1 MAYNKLQTMR
11 DNINAIRCAFQ
22 IGVEK
27 RAPDPIERVVLGR
40 YSGFGGLKCIL
51 NDANELADAAKWS
64 KSDIELFA
72 PTVALRRMIHDYS
85 HNDREFAEY
94 MDSLKASVLTAFYTP
109 QSVVDSISDAL
120 KDAGVDIKRFLEPS
134 AGQGAFIDSFLRN
147 DRYPGAEVLAYEKDL
162 LTGKIL
168 QALHPSTT
176 VNIEGF
182 ERIDPDFNGY
192 FDVAASNV
200 PFGDFAVADPRYATS
215 KEIAYRQ
222 ATKSIHNYFFLK
234 TLDQVREGG
243 LVAFI
248 ASQGVMNAGSPFIR
262 MEMMK
267 RADLVAALRLPNNT
281 FSDNAGTDVGYDLII
296 LQKHM

>member
-72 PTVALRRMIHDYS
+72 PTVELRRMIHDYS

-109 QSVVDSISDAL
+109 QPVVDSISDAL
-120 KDAGVDIKRFLEPS
+120 KDAGVDVKRFLEPS

-147 DRYPGAEVLAYEKDL
+147 DRYPGTEVLAYEKDL
-162 LTGKIL
+162 LTGKIP
-168 QALHPSTT
+168 AP
-176 VNIEGF
+176 VNP
-182 ERIDPDFNGY
+182 DPHRG
-192 FDVAASNV
+192 
-200 PFGDFAVADPRYATS
+200 
-215 KEIAYRQ
+215 
-222 ATKSIHNYFFLK
+222 L
-234 TLDQVREGG
+234 RED
-243 LVAFI
+243 
-248 ASQGVMNAGSPFIR
+248 
-262 MEMMK
+262 
-267 RADLVAALRLPNNT
+267 RA
-281 FSDNAGTDVGYDLII
+281 
-296 LQKHM
+296 